1 MFGLAGQDPT
11 TLLGGKGI
19 GVRAKTRPWRVVE
32 GARGVDPGEASR
44 THSAKN
50 AKPRTARALRLCEGK
65 GIVKAKCGVCRSLA
79 RFELSYADR
88 FVRVC
93 WI

>member
-44 THSAKN
+44 THSAKMRSRGRRAHCAC
-50 AKPRTARALRLCEGK
+50 AK
-65 GIVKAKCGVCRSLA
+65 VK
-79 RFELSYADR
+79 E
-88 FVRVC
+88 
-93 WI
+93 